1 VRAAGFDAVE
11 ASDAD
16 EAISSQVATDI
27 EMPGSMD
34 GLRLA
39 AAVRDRWPPIKII
52 TASGR
57 VRVEHND
64 LPSGGRFLPKP
75 YSGREVAAHLKERR
89 LAIIIDNDNRYS
101 AGGHSMRIRG
111 EQRAGTR
118 DHNRREHSNSI
129 YIRCST
135 QERSRSCTLGHT
147 RRNKQ
152 EHSRHSSRSPVRHN
166 SHNPVRRRR
175 RWTLCHRPAD

>member
-1 VRAAGFDAVE
+1 
-11 ASDAD
+11 
-16 EAISSQVATDI
+16 
-27 EMPGSMD
+27 
-34 GLRLA
+34 
-39 AAVRDRWPPIKII
+39 
-52 TASGR
+52 
-57 VRVEHND
+57 
-64 LPSGGRFLPKP
+64 
-75 YSGREVAAHLKERR
+75 VAAHLKERR

-135 QERSRSCTLGHT
+135 QERSRSCTLGRT
-147 RRNKQ
+147 P
-152 EHSRHSSRSPVRHN
+152 EHSRHSPVRHN

-175 RWTLCHRPAD
+175 RWTLCHRSPRQQLVRLRDRDPNHPATLELVKVLPRQRHRWWQRSLTPILLFSSLMPFEFPQLQPAGPAIVSRQHRL